1 MDMFDKAIIAEMAFW
16 QSVDHRLSYM
26 PVSYRRPTDFA
37 AFPSLMNHGLAAVTS
52 QSYYRQGVEHQS
64 SCLPALYQPMN
75 FATHTSESELVALV
89 NHRLAAVASQSAFQ
103 LREQQHQLSLELHQ
117 GEISR
122 RISTTPEVQY
132 RRTSVKL
139 QDKQEPPIKQ
149 DIKYKESPGLHLQGD
164 DTLAT
169 KKQVAFSLLDLKKMN
184 TKSHVSLHYPSP
196 KYSGSALLRWA
207 QSTDLQEREASG
219 RCIVSLD
226 DLPKDNVA
234 LAPAQV
240 FKQSIGRIKSNAKK
254 TKAKPM
260 KKRAIG
266 KKNTISNHLSIKT
279 VQIEGNCNH

>member
-1 MDMFDKAIIAEMAFW
+1 MDMFDKAVIAEMAFR
-16 QSVDHRLSYM
+16 QSVDHRLSYV
-26 PVSYRRPTDFA
+26 PVLYRPTDSA
-37 AFPSLMNHGLAAVTS
+37 MNHRLATTVTS
-52 QSYYRQGVEHQS
+52 QSYYRQGVEHRLP
-64 SCLPALYQPMN
+64 CLPALYRPMN
-75 FATHTSESELVALV
+75 FVTLTREAELLALA
-89 NHRLAAVASQSAFQ
+89 NHRIAAVASQSAFQ
-103 LREQQHQLSLELHQ
+103 LSEQQHQLSLELHQ

-169 KKQVAFSLLDLKKMN
+169 KKQAALSLLDLKKMN

-207 QSTDLQEREASG
+207 QSTDLQEREAMSG
-219 RCIVSLD
+219 RSIVSLE
-226 DLPKDNVA
+226 DLSKDNVA

-279 VQIEGNCNH
+279 VQK

>member
-26 PVSYRRPTDFA
+26 PVSYRRPMDFA

-52 QSYYRQGVEHQS
+52 QSYYRQEVEHQS

-139 QDKQEPPIKQ
+139 QDKQEPPIKH

-219 RCIVSLD
+219 RCIVSLE
-226 DLPKDNVA
+226 DLSKDNVA

-279 VQIEGNCNH
+279 VQK

>member
-139 QDKQEPPIKQ
+139 QDKQEPPIKH

-219 RCIVSLD
+219 RCIVSLED
-226 DLPKDNVA
+226 LSRIMWRWPLPKSSSKA
-234 LAPAQV
+234 LA
-240 FKQSIGRIKSNAKK
+240 G
-254 TKAKPM
+254 
-260 KKRAIG
+260 
-266 KKNTISNHLSIKT
+266 
-279 VQIEGNCNH
+279 

>member
-1 MDMFDKAIIAEMAFW
+1 MALR
-16 QSVDHRLSYM
+16 QSVDHRLSYV
-26 PVSYRRPTDFA
+26 PVLYRPTDSA
-37 AFPSLMNHGLAAVTS
+37 MNHRLATTVTS
-52 QSYYRQGVEHQS
+52 QSYYRQGVEHRLP
-64 SCLPALYQPMN
+64 CLPALYRPMN
-75 FATHTSESELVALV
+75 FVTLTREAELLALA
-89 NHRLAAVASQSAFQ
+89 NHRIAAVASQSAFQ
-103 LREQQHQLSLELHQ
+103 LSEQQHQLSLELHQ

-122 RISTTPEVQY
+122 RISTTPEVQH
-132 RRTSVKL
+132 RRPSVVL
-139 QDKQEPPIKQ
+139 QETQEHPIKH
-149 DIKYKESPGLHLQGD
+149 DGKNNKESPGLHLQGD

-169 KKQVAFSLLDLKKMN
+169 KKQAALSLLDLKKMN

-219 RCIVSLD
+219 RCIVSLE
-226 DLPKDNVA
+226 DLSKDNVA

-279 VQIEGNCNH
+279 VQK